1 VIRDNLGNL
10 YGTTYFGDDTTDP
23 ACAAVGGC
31 GVVFK
36 IMLEPN

>member
-10 YGTTYFGDDTTDP
+10 YGTTYFGGDTTDP